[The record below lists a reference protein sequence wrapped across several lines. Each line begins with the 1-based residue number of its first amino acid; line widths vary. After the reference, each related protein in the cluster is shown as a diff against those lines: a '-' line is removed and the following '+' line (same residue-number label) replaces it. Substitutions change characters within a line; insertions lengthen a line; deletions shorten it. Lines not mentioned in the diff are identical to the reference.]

1 MLVSVQSS
9 DPELAEFLRH
19 GGRLAAARAAFP
31 NAPGPWIDLSTGINP
46 RPYPARRANPA
57 ALRRLPDPQETAAL
71 EAAAARAFGVSP
83 DRVVATPGT
92 EAALRALPR
101 VLGARSVA
109 IAAPTYGGHAEAWRL
124 AGAKV
129 VCVPRER
136 LADTAAE
143 AMVLVNPNNP
153 DGAAGGV
160 PDPGDRWLI
169 VDEAFVETAQEL
181 SVVHSDPPPLAEVDR
196 RVRAETEGVY
206 GAQIPPQSA
215 GRLTAPPAGERLGGS
230 HRAVVLRSFGKF
242 YGLPGVRL
250 GFAIAEPGLAAR
262 IGAQFGDWPVSAEA
276 IAAGL
281 AAYGDA
287 AWAERTRARL
297 AREAQRLDDVL
308 VRTGFEI
315 VGGTSLFR
323 LVAAP
328 DAPRRFVALARLGVL
343 VRPFSDQPTWLRFGL
358 PKPKDW
364 PRLTAALEASVR

>member
-1 MLVSVQSS
+1 
-9 DPELAEFLRH
+9 
-19 GGRLAAARAAFP
+19 
-31 NAPGPWIDLSTGINP
+31 
-46 RPYPARRANPA
+46 
-57 ALRRLPDPQETAAL
+57 
-71 EAAAARAFGVSP
+71 
-83 DRVVATPGT
+83 
-92 EAALRALPR
+92 
-101 VLGARSVA
+101 
-109 IAAPTYGGHAEAWRL
+109 
-124 AGAKV
+124 
-129 VCVPRER
+129 
-136 LADTAAE
+136 
-143 AMVLVNPNNP
+143 MVLVNPNNP